1 MEKQVDQDRSA
12 KRGRKQLDLG
22 IRTPGTG
29 TLGIIS
35 DCAAEGQIISPLG
48 PCSAPHFSFPIH
60 VVIAGEQ
67 RLWVLQRWINV
78 RRSELAQTHIRAL
91 LWQLKSKGRT
101 GSLIFGVGG
110 ITTNTPAHVLP
121 GNSVTRQT
129 RGHFGSH
136 SSPSP
141 RQAPALPLLE
151 LETALLKAASR
162 AHLSAQLN

>member
-35 DCAAEGQIISPLG
+35 DCAVEGQIISPLG

-110 ITTNTPAHVLP
+110 ITTNTPAHLLP

-129 RGHFGSH
+129 RGSKTSRTKTTLVLTAVPAQGKHLPCLSW
-136 SSPSP
+136 SW
-141 RQAPALPLLE
+141 RQPC
-151 LETALLKAASR
+151 
-162 AHLSAQLN
+162 